1 MNNYKPLKGEEVYK
15 NKKSFNEI
23 SLIGNLFFWKE
34 SLNISGL
41 KNNAIFVRLFQ
52 DSKLEPQQLTNNNF
66 FIKSSFHGYGGRS
79 YQCFKRNNQ
88 ILLVWIDQLSG
99 SLWAQKYQINIS
111 KNNKIKFPYLI
122 SEQKP
127 WQLTN
132 TSDGNFDGC
141 FVLHSEKFLFG
152 ILEINN
158 NDYLF
163 SIDIDKKKQDLK
175 MIKKFNHFAGSL
187 SSNLAGNIISWI
199 EWCSPFM
206 PWENNNLFFGE
217 LDSRGELKKIKEFNK
232 LLLSNNDCI
241 SFFQPHWLSKNL
253 LVCSEDSSGWWNLIF
268 IEINKLENINIKKK
282 IRKRFFEYGLPQW
295 VSGLSLLSGTED
307 MFFCLAKNK
316 DRWFLEYYKNLSF
329 VRNIFLPFT
338 NLRDLHTDFN
348 KLIMKASSNISEEK
362 LIELDIKNLH
372 QFSAQKNITQIFDKH
387 AKAESF
393 WFEGF
398 EENKTHSWIYQ
409 CKLLNKNNKKPPLI
423 IKAHS
428 GPTNYFNGELNPEV
442 EFWTSRGWFVAEVNY
457 GGSSCLG
464 RDYRNR
470 LNGKWGIVDSE
481 DCKALAKSLIK
492 KGLVDK
498 SQIVIFGNSAGGFTA
513 INSLCNDALFK
524 AAVCKY
530 PVLDLN
536 EMHLNTH
543 RFEENYLNSL
553 IGNFDLNRKKYFE
566 RSPINKINQISQPIL
581 LFHGKKDFVIDYRI
595 SVKFNKLLMRNN
607 TYSEIHLYEDEGHGI
622 REVKNKVNYLQLTE
636 VFLNKIFLK
645 N

>member
-1 MNNYKPLKGEEVYK
+1 MNNYKPLKRDEVYK

-23 SLIGNLFFWKE
+23 SLIGDLFFWKE

-41 KNNAIFVRLFQ
+41 KKNAIFVKRFQ
-52 DSKLEPQQLTNNNF
+52 DDKFKSQQLTNNNF
-66 FIKSSFHGYGGRS
+66 FINSSFHGYGGSS
-79 YQCFKRNNQ
+79 YKCFKRNNQ

-99 SLWAQKYQINIS
+99 ALWAQKYQINLS

-122 SEQKP
+122 SKQNS
-127 WQLTN
+127 WQLTK
-132 TSDGNFDGC
+132 TSEGHFDGC
-141 FVLHSEKFLFG
+141 FILSNEKFLFG

-175 MIKKFNHFAGSL
+175 MIKKFDQFAGSL
-187 SSNLAGNIISWI
+187 SSNLVGNTISWI
-199 EWCSPFM
+199 EWGNPFM
-206 PWENNNLFFGE
+206 PWENNNLFFAEVG
-217 LDSRGELKKIKEFNK
+217 SRGAIQKITEFNK
-232 LLLSNNDCI
+232 SLISNDDTI
-241 SFFQPHWLSKNL
+241 SFFQPYWLSKNL
-253 LVCSEDSSGWWNLIF
+253 LVCAEDSSGWWNLIF
-268 IEINKLENINIKKK
+268 IEINKLENINLKKK
-282 IRKRFFEYGLPQW
+282 ITNKFIEYGVPQW
-295 VSGLSLLSGTED
+295 VSGLSLFSGTED
-307 MFFCLAKNK
+307 NFFCLSKNK
-316 DRWFLEYYKNLSF
+316 DRWNLEYYKNLSF
-329 VRNIFLPFT
+329 VKKVDLPFT
-338 NLRDLHTDFN
+338 NLRDLHADFN
-348 KLIMKASSNISEEK
+348 KLIIKASSNISEEK
-362 LIELDIKNLH
+362 LIELDINNLH
-372 QFSAQKNITQIFDKH
+372 QFSAQKNTVQIFDNS
-387 AKAESF
+387 KAESF
-393 WFEGF
+393 WFKGF
-398 EENKTHSWIYQ
+398 EDKNTHSWIYQ
-409 CKLLNKNNKKPPLI
+409 CKLFNNKKPPLI

-428 GPTNYFNGELNPEV
+428 GPTSYFNGELNPEV

-464 RDYRNR
+464 KDYRNR
-470 LNGKWGIVDSE
+470 LNGQWGIVDSE

-513 INSLCNDALFK
+513 INSLCNDDLFK

-536 EMHLNTH
+536 QMYLNTH

-566 RSPINKINQISQPIL
+566 RSPINKIEQISQPIL

-595 SVKFNKLLMRNN
+595 TVKFNKLLILNN
-607 TYSEIHLYEDEGHGI
+607 IYSEIYLFEDEGHGI
-622 REVKNKVNYLQLTE
+622 RELKNKLNYLQSTE
-636 VFLNKIFLK
+636 LFLNKIFLK